1 MKKSRLSLLH
11 RYLTGWIFA
20 AMVFGVALG

>member
-1 MKKSRLSLLH
+1 MKQGRLFSLD
-11 RYLTGWIFA
+11 RDLTGWIFA